1 MEDNLINKLE
11 LKDINKKIG
20 NEIIL
25 KDINLVFESGKV
37 YVLSGD
43 NGSGKTMLIRLIA
56 GLIYGDTGDIL
67 FNDIVQKKYVKRIF
81 SQGIIIENDL
91 MYERLSLKDNLNM
104 LASINKKV
112 TKREIDDLIK
122 RVNLEDCSNKK
133 LSQYSLGMK
142 KRAMIAQSILDKPD
156 VLLWD
161 EPCNG
166 LDEESRQIFY
176 DICLEEKRRGAI
188 IIISSH
194 IHEDLSVLADEVIK
208 ISKGE
213 VLSE

>member
-1 MEDNLINKLE
+1 
-11 LKDINKKIG
+11 
-20 NEIIL
+20 
-25 KDINLVFESGKV
+25 
-37 YVLSGD
+37 
-43 NGSGKTMLIRLIA
+43 
-56 GLIYGDTGDIL
+56 
-67 FNDIVQKKYVKRIF
+67 
-81 SQGIIIENDL
+81 
-91 MYERLSLKDNLNM
+91 
-104 LASINKKV
+104 
-112 TKREIDDLIK
+112 
-122 RVNLEDCSNKK
+122 
-133 LSQYSLGMK
+133 MK

-194 IHEDLSVLADEVIK
+194 IQEDLSVLADEVIK

>member
-133 LSQYSLGMK
+133 LS
-142 KRAMIAQSILDKPD
+142 
-156 VLLWD
+156 
-161 EPCNG
+161 
-166 LDEESRQIFY
+166 
-176 DICLEEKRRGAI
+176 
-188 IIISSH
+188 
-194 IHEDLSVLADEVIK
+194 
-208 ISKGE
+208 
-213 VLSE
+213 

>member
-122 RVNLEDCSNKK
+122 
-133 LSQYSLGMK
+133 
-142 KRAMIAQSILDKPD
+142 
-156 VLLWD
+156 
-161 EPCNG
+161 
-166 LDEESRQIFY
+166 
-176 DICLEEKRRGAI
+176 
-188 IIISSH
+188 
-194 IHEDLSVLADEVIK
+194 
-208 ISKGE
+208 
-213 VLSE
+213 